1 MRGFL
6 LATAAL
12 VGGIVLP
19 VAAEAAPI
27 NETRFAE
34 QISHNDLD
42 LAKSDD
48 AARLE
53 ERVRN
58 RIRQLCQNGG
68 RDGASL
74 RLERECRSSALAD
87 AGHQVR
93 VAIANAR
100 ADRVR
105 FAERAPSPASPAATP
120 GA

>member
-12 VGGIVLP
+12 VGGFVLP
-19 VAAEAAPI
+19 VAAEAAPV
-27 NETRFAE
+27 NETRFDE
-34 QISHNDLD
+34 QVGHGDLN
-42 LAKSDD
+42 LATSEG
-48 AARLE
+48 AARLD

-105 FAERAPSPASPAATP
+105 LAANSSTSPAATP